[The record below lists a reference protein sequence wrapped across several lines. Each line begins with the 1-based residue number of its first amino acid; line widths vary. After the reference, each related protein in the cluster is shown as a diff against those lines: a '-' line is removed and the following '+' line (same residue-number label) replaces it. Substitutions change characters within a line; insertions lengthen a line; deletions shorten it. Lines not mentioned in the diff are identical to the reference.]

1 MAWGTGLGEVTM
13 AEDKQ
18 PFHQFPLALFAYGP
32 TKQDKITGMIAYA
45 TISAGK
51 HMEERLGG
59 KEHAIEHVKA
69 KNGDWTGFQVGR
81 GDHRAW
87 ALGKDIVTY
96 SWHTSPVPCADLYEK
111 VTYFLSNFGKSPLV
125 RVGSD
130 LMQEADKDQFEFRDF
145 GVLCAVYAIIGDKQ
159 YAIAHRDRVRAGA
172 LGYSSGRA
180 LFDESGSL
188 TREGKRLLELRQD
201 KAEPLTLNQ
210 CRYTLNRLHARKF
223 FSRLQPVKCGRTVY
237 YSRGMS
243 HDELAEKLL
252 SRLERRSNSALA
264 QDGAEQ
270 RFREKAAALLKR
282 FNSGGVNGA
291 VPAFS
296 PGSNRTVTAGFTGT

>member
-1 MAWGTGLGEVTM
+1 M
-13 AEDKQ
+13 AEGKQ
-18 PFHQFPLALFAYGP
+18 PFHQFPLALFAYGS
-32 TKQDKITGMIAYA
+32 TKQDKTDAMVAYA
-45 TISAGK
+45 TISAGRHK
-51 HMEERLGG
+51 EELLGG
-59 KEHAIEHVKA
+59 EQRTIEHL
-69 KNGDWTGFQVGR
+69 KNANFSCSSFKWGR
-81 GDHRAW
+81 WDHRAW
-87 ALGKDIVTY
+87 ALGRSIVNY
-96 SWHTSPVPCADLYEK
+96 SFSSPVFCVELYHQ
-111 VTYFLSNFGKSPLV
+111 VAVFLNNFGKSPQV

-130 LMQEADKDQFEFRDF
+130 LMQEAYRDQFEFRDF

-159 YAIAHRDRVRAGA
+159 YAVVHRDRVRAGA

-180 LFDESGSL
+180 LFDASGKL
-188 TREGKRLLELRQD
+188 TSDGKHRILLRPD

-210 CRYTLNRLHARKF
+210 CRYTLNRLHTRKF

-243 HDELAEKLL
+243 HEELAEKLL

-282 FNSGGVNGA
+282 CNSGGVNGA